1 MNLSLLPSDIL
12 NKIFISVLSVSHCQI
27 YNNIV
32 RQIIKNE
39 DLELLKYMLN
49 NVDIKELE
57 KKFIHNIGPF
67 EGILYNSLLI
77 TALKQNKIKS
87 FCLINNYFPDN
98 NQLFL
103 INYVFENRTNK
114 NKTLDWIINNP
125 NNNTIEKMK
134 QRETNFKEYMDDRFF
149 RKRLGI

>member
-1 MNLSLLPSDIL
+1 
-12 NKIFISVLSVSHCQI
+12 
-27 YNNIV
+27 
-32 RQIIKNE
+32 
-39 DLELLKYMLN
+39 MLN

-57 KKFIHNIGPF
+57 KKFICNIGPF
-67 EGILYNSLLI
+67 EGIEYNSLLI

-87 FCLINNYFPDN
+87 FSLINNYFPDN

-103 INYVFENRTNK
+103 INYVFEKRTNK

-134 QRETNFKEYMDDRFF
+134 QRETNFKEYMDDKFF
-149 RKRLGI
+149 RKKLGI

>member
-1 MNLSLLPSDIL
+1 MNISLLPSDIL
-12 NKIFISVLSVSHCQI
+12 NKIFINVLSVSHCQI

-39 DLELLKYMLN
+39 DIELLKYMLN

-57 KKFIHNIGPF
+57 KKFIRNIGPF
-67 EGILYNSLLI
+67 EGIEYNSLLI

-87 FCLINNYFPDN
+87 FSLINNYFPDN

-103 INYVFENRTNK
+103 INYVFEKRTNK

-134 QRETNFKEYMDDRFF
+134 QRETNFKEYMDDNFF
-149 RKRLGI
+149 RKKLGI